1 MSRFDYRNAEVIS
14 RKEVVSINPKEDFL
28 DILINN
34 NLNRV
39 QKVLAIR
46 EAVRASYGESY
57 REVILRFVD
66 GVIVDL
72 IESNKLD
79 GRPLPETMLF
89 EVELRMP
96 IVEASDTPV
105 YLKKETFRKLEEKY
119 GQQEPT
125 YFNDEWNQD
134 DPTGDYHD
142 AI

>member
-14 RKEVVSINPKEDFL
+14 RKETVAINPKEDFL

-34 NLNRV
+34 DLNRV

-46 EAVRASYGESY
+46 EAVRASYGKAY

-105 YLKKETFRKLEEKY
+105 YLKEKTFRKLEEKY

-125 YFNDEWNQD
+125 YFNDEWNEY